1 MKTRLPLPLL
11 ALVVTLASAPLAAQD
26 AQQRPASNTSGSE
39 RTVQI
44 IWEPGAPPPDVNS
57 LLRRL
62 LTTEA
67 EQVGQGVLNVQPD
80 VARKAVHP
88 ASTIKVAD
96 HSCTVH
102 FSVVLDLPQTHA
114 RPAAREF
121 ADELVERLANLLRD
135 DRTQAALRRLDEA
148 KEETAKLEQELEA
161 LRKQRRGIQ
170 AQLGNGSGR
179 ADASPEAVQAAVT
192 KLEDERQRLELELA
206 GMEARLEAVQDQ
218 IEKATVRGQKEAAA
232 DPVVPELEN
241 AVAARQKLVDLT
253 RKRVDAGAATPQ
265 DLSAVEAELSEAR
278 VQLLDRR
285 AAGSARGGEAVAPL
299 TRELQNL
306 GIDIRD
312 RKARLAYVDKRLRPL
327 RDVSPLLDE
336 LQGIQGRYQS
346 ATRAWEEAQTR
357 LRDARSRAEMGAVD
371 RVIVTD
377 AGDAQAPAER
387 VQ

>member
-1 MKTRLPLPLL
+1 
-11 ALVVTLASAPLAAQD
+11 
-26 AQQRPASNTSGSE
+26 
-39 RTVQI
+39 
-44 IWEPGAPPPDVNS
+44 
-57 LLRRL
+57 
-62 LTTEA
+62 
-67 EQVGQGVLNVQPD
+67 
-80 VARKAVHP
+80 
-88 ASTIKVAD
+88 
-96 HSCTVH
+96 
-102 FSVVLDLPQTHA
+102 
-114 RPAAREF
+114 
-121 ADELVERLANLLRD
+121 
-135 DRTQAALRRLDEA
+135 
-148 KEETAKLEQELEA
+148 
-161 LRKQRRGIQ
+161 
-170 AQLGNGSGR
+170 
-179 ADASPEAVQAAVT
+179 
-192 KLEDERQRLELELA
+192 
-206 GMEARLEAVQDQ
+206 MEARLEAVQDQ